1 MFRVF
6 TGHVDLDENR
16 QGSGKTLVD
25 LRSKRY
31 RIKGFNQIDAR
42 QSLIDLVRLQWSD
55 QVHVRTFN
63 ATDSINGISGFLNA
77 IVTKQD
83 RLAKVFQQPCSVR
96 AFLGGSRLHGKLE
109 RNFLRCPILGARS
122 LNPFQ
127 RLLNSRLN
135 VHR

>member
-25 LRSKRY
+25 LRGERY
-31 RIKGFNQIDAR
+31 RIEGFNQIDAR
-42 QSLIDLVRLQWSD
+42 QRLIDLVRLQWSD
-55 QVHVRTFN
+55 QVHVRAVD
-63 ATDSINGISGFLNA
+63 ATDSIDGISGFLNA
-77 IVTKQD
+77 IVAKQD
-83 RLAKVFQQPCSVR
+83 RLPKVFQQPCRLR

-109 RNFLRCPILGARS
+109 RNFLRCPIVGARN

-127 RLLNSRLN
+127 RVLNSRLN